1 MYVVDGGVTTVISVL
16 HLQDGNEHARVRVS
30 YDAPPTLKKTGLLD
44 IATRLTR
51 RLDAAAV

>member
-1 MYVVDGGVTTVISVL
+1 MVDGGVTAVISVL